1 MMLAGEARWIGSTIG
16 LYSVTARPD
25 ETTPTEE
32 RGEAMRVGVGLP
44 NTNPGLNGRLLVDWA
59 RKAEAGPFTSL
70 GVLDRVAYDS
80 IEPFVALAA
89 SAAATSRIGLVT
101 MVVIGPLRSAALLAK
116 QAASIDA
123 LSGGRLVLGLSIGA
137 RHDDYQAARIDHRSR
152 GSVLTEQLVAI
163 REHWEDH
170 TFGPATSRSQGPVVL
185 VGGSSGEAFA
195 RMARYGDGYVH
206 GGGPPR
212 AFAGAVARAR
222 AAWADAGRPGR
233 PQLWGQG
240 YFALGEAAAAPG
252 AAYLRDY
259 YAFTGPFAEKI
270 AAANLITPQA
280 VVDFVRGYEEAG
292 CDELVLFPTVPDL
305 EQLDLLAEVLA

>member
-1 MMLAGEARWIGSTIG
+1 
-16 LYSVTARPD
+16 
-25 ETTPTEE
+25 
-32 RGEAMRVGVGLP
+32 MRVGVGLP
-44 NTNPGLNGRLLVDWA
+44 NTIPGVDGRLIVDWA

-70 GVLDRVAYDS
+70 GALDRAAYDN
-80 IEPFVALAA
+80 IDPFVTLAA
-89 SAAATSRIGLVT
+89 AAAATSTIGLVT
-101 MVVIGPLRSAALLAK
+101 MVAIGPLRRAAILAK

-137 RHDDYQAARIDHRSR
+137 RHDDYETLIIDHRAR
-152 GSVLTEQLVAI
+152 GWVLTEQLVAI
-163 REHWEDH
+163 REHWEDGKL
-170 TFGPATSRSQGPVVL
+170 GPRTARPEGPVVL

-212 AFAGAVARAR
+212 AFAGAAGRAR

-240 YFALGEAAAAPG
+240 YFALGDGAVAPG

-270 AAANLITPQA
+270 AAANLTSPQA

-305 EQLDLLAEVLA
+305 GQLDLLGEVLA